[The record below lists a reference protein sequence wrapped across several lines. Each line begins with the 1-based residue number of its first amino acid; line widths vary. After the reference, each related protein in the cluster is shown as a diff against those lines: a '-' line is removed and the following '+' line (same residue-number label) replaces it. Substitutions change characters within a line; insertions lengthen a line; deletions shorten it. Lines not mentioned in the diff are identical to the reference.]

1 MQRRGL
7 SGSNVPLAGRGAVA
21 GSVPLAP
28 CSPWASTSRCWHK
41 RPPALLPAHRPGP
54 PSAPATLHL
63 EPPGAAASAFKTSS
77 QCLKKKKKIHKTQF
91 LEVNNSDTSEKQKLK
106 PAQYQTD
113 TQNMQVADAWL
124 ASRGSTRSLRSQGP
138 LARLV
143 WVSKPPQ
150 IKRTPSPRAQET
162 YLVPFQLQAPQP
174 SPSCAGTG
182 FGPRARSRESSPT
195 VLSCQTFYNSTT
207 IAQELSRGQTD

>member
-1 MQRRGL
+1 
-7 SGSNVPLAGRGAVA
+7 
-21 GSVPLAP
+21 
-28 CSPWASTSRCWHK
+28 
-41 RPPALLPAHRPGP
+41 
-54 PSAPATLHL
+54 
-63 EPPGAAASAFKTSS
+63 
-77 QCLKKKKKIHKTQF
+77 
-91 LEVNNSDTSEKQKLK
+91 
-106 PAQYQTD
+106 
-113 TQNMQVADAWL
+113 MQVADAWL

>member
-1 MQRRGL
+1 M
-7 SGSNVPLAGRGAVA
+7 P
-21 GSVPLAP
+21 PAP
-28 CSPWASTSRCWHK
+28 CSPPGQHK
-41 RPPALLPAHRPGP
+41 RPALVPAHRLGP

-63 EPPGAAASAFKTSS
+63 EPPGAAASAFKQVPSVF
-77 QCLKKKKKIHKTQF
+77 KKKKKKYTKPSSLKSTTRKHQKK
-91 LEVNNSDTSEKQKLK
+91 KQKLK

-150 IKRTPSPRAQET
+150 SKGTPCPRAQGT
-162 YLVPFQLQAPQP
+162 CLVPFGSQAPQP
-174 SPSCAGTG
+174 SPSCLGTG
-182 FGPRARSRESSPT
+182 FSPRARSRESSPT
-195 VLSCQTFYNSTT
+195 VLSCQRFT
-207 IAQELSRGQTD
+207 IAPR